1 MKAVMETVTVL
12 SRPSRTGD
20 GSLSYFGERCDNM
33 IGDLVLIFTIASM
46 LSSATFGFLTLTRM
60 KSTKR
65 EYIVMGTFC
74 IVLVE
79 LGYLLEMMATTTDG
93 GLTAMRIM
101 YFAGGLIAPLFFMF
115 AQEYCEIK
123 LPKIVNILVFISAII
138 VVLLMWTTD
147 RHLLFYAAFWYD
159 DVSQVNNLAVV
170 RGPLYQFGIYQ
181 PAVTVALT
189 VGVIIKKMRETKGEK
204 HINLYLMIYGAL
216 TPILPSFL
224 HLTNINIQ
232 GANYTPIFL
241 GITTII
247 LYWGVFRHDLLEN
260 EETIRSQNWLK
271 DMIGNISHDL
281 KTPLS
286 VMSVNLEALSELAE
300 TKSDADYQRYVRVA
314 YQKNL
319 DLQRLTNNLFQVTRI
334 ETGHGKYSPQWIS
347 LLTLLVNVNDKNNDY
362 LEDKGIVFDVTVG
375 MDIEIS
381 TDPQFVYS
389 VFDNIIYNAVRHTE
403 SGDSITITT
412 ENKESTAIVT
422 ITDTGCGVD
431 PELLPHV
438 FDRFFKGD
446 PARGGKG
453 GDSGL
458 GLFIVKSVMEG
469 CGGSASAQSE
479 PGKGMSVILTF
490 PARYHQ

>member
-1 MKAVMETVTVL
+1 
-12 SRPSRTGD
+12 
-20 GSLSYFGERCDNM
+20 M
-33 IGDLVLIFTIASM
+33 IGNIVLIFTIATM
-46 LSSATFGFLTLTRM
+46 ISSATFGFLTLTRM

-74 IVLVE
+74 IFVLE

-101 YFAGGLIAPLFFMF
+101 YFAGGLVAPLFLMF
-115 AQEYCEIK
+115 TQEYCEIR
-123 LPKIVNILVFISAII
+123 LPKIVNISMFVSAFV

-147 RHLLFYAAFWYD
+147 RHLLFYASYWYD
-159 DVSQVNNLAVV
+159 DISQVNNLAVTQ
-170 RGPLYQFGIYQ
+170 GPLYQLCVYQ
-181 PAVTVALT
+181 PAVCVALS
-189 VGVIIKKMRETKGEK
+189 VGIIIKKIRENKGKK

-216 TPILPSFL
+216 TPVLPSFL
-224 HLTNINIQ
+224 HLTNINIH
-232 GANYTPIFL
+232 GANYTSIFL

-247 LYWGVFRHDLLEN
+247 LYWGVFRNDLLEN

-286 VMSVNLEALSELAE
+286 VMSVNLEALTELAE
-300 TKSDADYQRYVRVA
+300 TQSDAEYQRHVRVA

-347 LLTLLVNVNDKNNDY
+347 LLTLLVNVKEKNNDY
-362 LEDKGIVFDVTVG
+362 LENRGISFDVTAG
-375 MDIEIS
+375 MDVEIS
-381 TDPQFVYS
+381 TDPQYVHS

-403 SGDSITITT
+403 SGGSITITT
-412 ENKESTAIVT
+412 ENKDSAAVVT
-422 ITDTGCGVD
+422 VTDTGCGVD
-431 PELLPHV
+431 PEFLPHV
-438 FDRFFKGD
+438 FDRFFKGS

-453 GDSGL
+453 GESGL

-469 CGGSASAQSE
+469 CGGSATAQSK
-479 PGKGMSVILTF
+479 PGKGMSIILTF
-490 PARYHQ
+490 PAR